1 MAHKKA
7 GGSTRLGRDSNPQYL
22 GVKAY
27 DGQFVRNG
35 AILVRQRGT
44 RIHPGKNVKVSKD
57 DTLFTTIAGFVKFT
71 QKKRRRFD
79 GALKMTKFAN
89 VLPPRQ
95 EKIVKKPVAK
105 KTTVKSK
112 TERKAVA
119 KKSPKA

>member
-35 AILVRQRGT
+35 AIIVRQRGT
-44 RIHPGKNVKVSKD
+44 AIHPGLNVKVGKD
-57 DTLFTTIAGFVKFT
+57 DTLFTTITGRVKFT

-79 GALKMTKFAN
+79 RTLRLTKFAN
-89 VLPPRQ
+89 VLPLKA
-95 EKIVKKPVAK
+95 EK
-105 KTTVKSK
+105 KTTPKP
-112 TERKAVA
+112 AV
-119 KKSPKA
+119 KKSPKAKTVKSPPKAEK